1 MGCEWT
7 ANGQH
12 HGCEHRG
19 CEAHG
24 RSGRRG
30 CDRTADRSP
39 LAQPVLLVDE
49 VGQAANMGQAA
60 RHSMAHCFREA
71 PVTHEGGSIDGVQL
85 HQDGPERV
93 DGRDLG
99 EGAVERPAPLEAVE
113 GVAHGKFLFELPV
126 GLRLV

>member
-24 RSGRRG
+24 RSGRTGR
-30 CDRTADRSP
+30 DRTADRSP

-49 VGQAANMGQAA
+49 VGQAKDRQLTWVRQLGTAWLTASGKPLSRMKGAA
-60 RHSMAHCFREA
+60 
-71 PVTHEGGSIDGVQL
+71 
-85 HQDGPERV
+85 
-93 DGRDLG
+93 
-99 EGAVERPAPLEAVE
+99 
-113 GVAHGKFLFELPV
+113 
-126 GLRLV
+126 